1 MGIRNAVGQS
11 GLLTAMVVAI
21 MAWFVVVAFRTFN
34 SMESI
39 WVPSD
44 NIGYIAASGIMGL
57 GVMLAVLA
65 LLFVFFGELGE
76 SDPGPEPWAPEE
88 ER

>member
-11 GLLTAMVVAI
+11 GLLTAMAVAI
-21 MAWFVVVAFRTFN
+21 MAWFVVIAFRTFN
-34 SMESI
+34 TMESL
-39 WVPSD
+39 WDPTNSVGQTAVSGL
-44 NIGYIAASGIMGL
+44 IGRGGMR
-57 GVMLAVLA
+57 AVLA

-76 SDPGPEPWAPEE
+76 SEPGPEPWTPEE